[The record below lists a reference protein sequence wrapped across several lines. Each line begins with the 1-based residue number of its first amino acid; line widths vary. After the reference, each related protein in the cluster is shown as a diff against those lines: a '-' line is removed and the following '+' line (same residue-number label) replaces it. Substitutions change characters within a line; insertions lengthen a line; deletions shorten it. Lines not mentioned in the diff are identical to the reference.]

1 MHPAIFLDRD
11 GVIIENRP
19 AYVRS
24 WEDVEIFPQALTA
37 LARVCKSPYK
47 IVIVTNQSGVGR
59 GLIQMET
66 AEEINRRL
74 VREIEKAGGRIDA
87 VLMCPHAPEDRCG
100 CRKPLPGLFFQAARQ
115 LQIDLSRSVMIGDA
129 VSDLQAGKAAGIPRR
144 FLVRTGRGA
153 IQENLPEIAAAG
165 PFTPCDTLE
174 EALSRILL
182 DP

>member
-1 MHPAIFLDRD
+1 APLPPVLLIRAEFRRCGSFRDFDAGPDVDRYNQPMHPAIFLDRD

-47 IVIVTNQSGVGR
+47 IVIVTIQSGVGP

-87 VLMCPHAPEDRCG
+87 VLMCPHAPE
-100 CRKPLPGLFFQAARQ
+100 
-115 LQIDLSRSVMIGDA
+115 
-129 VSDLQAGKAAGIPRR
+129 
-144 FLVRTGRGA
+144 
-153 IQENLPEIAAAG
+153 
-165 PFTPCDTLE
+165 
-174 EALSRILL
+174 
-182 DP
+182 